1 MVFLTVVV
9 RRGRPVTERPAAPGV
24 GRATAGAIGAPW
36 CPASPLVATVA
47 TPPPLL
53 PASLGSGLE
62 RLGLRLTLLGASE
75 GAGEG
80 LCDGASPGSLPGSD
94 PAPLLGLGREETPLP
109 LPGKEDGNPLALCQ
123 GSLDGFDHGS
133 LQPLPVLTDRPDTGR
148 GASGGGLGGE
158 LVARACASTR
168 SANLVTRL

>member
-1 MVFLTVVV
+1 MAWFSLPLLL
-9 RRGRPVTERPAAPGV
+9 GGGGPLPNDLPPPWLGGPPPG
-24 GRATAGAIGAPW
+24 
-36 CPASPLVATVA
+36 PLGPLGVLPLPSLPRLL
-47 TPPPLL
+47 PPPLL

-133 LQPLPVLTDRPDTGR
+133 LQPLPVLTGLPDTGR

-158 LVARACASTR
+158 LMARA
-168 SANLVTRL
+168 